1 MAMTIHVDIVS
12 ADKPILSGQA
22 TFVVAPTTMGEIGIT
37 PRHTQL
43 LATLKPGEV
52 RVTDEKGNISH
63 YYVSGGVIE
72 VQPLKITILADSA
85 LREDDA
91 RAVELA
97 AEEARLKALESKGA
111 IAEGAEVDYFRLQNE
126 LIEGAERLRW
136 IREIRGV
143 RSNTSQ

>member
-12 ADKPILSGQA
+12 ADKPVLSGQA

-143 RSNTSQ
+143 RSNSSQ

>member
-22 TFVVAPTTMGEIGIT
+22 TFVVAPTTGGEIGIT

-52 RVTDEKGNISH
+52 RVTDEKGNVSH

-85 LREDDA
+85 LREEDA

-97 AEEARLKALESKGA
+97 AEEARLKALESKGT

-143 RSNTSQ
+143 RNNVSQ